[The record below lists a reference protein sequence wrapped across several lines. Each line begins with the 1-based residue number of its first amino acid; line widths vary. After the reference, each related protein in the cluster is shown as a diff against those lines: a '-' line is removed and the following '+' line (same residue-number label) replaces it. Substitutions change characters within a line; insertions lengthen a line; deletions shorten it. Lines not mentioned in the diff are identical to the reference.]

1 MKCSSNKIKQLFVLF
16 AIFIFSTTSLT
27 GCGKKYDMNKPLS
40 ISSTVNLP
48 IVRPSGLADENV
60 VIPYDAYVYDDS
72 EFDYETGLLI
82 NETKNTLVTAVNPHK
97 RFYPA
102 SMTKTMTAIIV
113 MEAIERGDISLT
125 DTVLVKSPIEFDED
139 NVVKL
144 GLEPGDYI
152 TVDELLH
159 GLLIASF
166 NDCAIVLAR
175 YVADTVGNFV
185 SLMNE
190 KAAELGATNTHF
202 MNPHGLHNS
211 KHYTTPY
218 DLYLIFKEFS
228 TKDYLV
234 EIESA
239 PTYVMT
245 LYRNDEKKEF
255 EISSTNSFLSN
266 AFDIPTGYSIK
277 GWKTGTTEKAGKC
290 IILQFV
296 KDETGEEYICLVSK
310 ASDYDTLYKSVEEM
324 LREIY

>member
-1 MKCSSNKIKQLFVLF
+1 MKCSSNKLKRLIVLCFVFLFTATL
-16 AIFIFSTTSLT
+16 LT
-27 GCGKKYDMNKPLS
+27 GCGKKYDMDKPLS

-48 IVRPSGLADENV
+48 IVRPSGMANENV
-60 VIPYDAYVYDDS
+60 VIPYDSYVYDDA

-82 NETKNTLVTAVNPHK
+82 NETSNTLVTAVNPHK

-102 SMTKTMTAIIV
+102 SMTKTMTALIV
-113 MEAIERGDISLT
+113 MEAVERGEISLN
-125 DTVLVKSPIEFDED
+125 DTVVVKSPIEFDED

-152 TVDELLH
+152 TVNELLH

-166 NDCAIVLAR
+166 NDCAVVLAR
-175 YVADTVGNFV
+175 YVGNTEGNFV

-211 KHYTTPY
+211 NHYTTPY

-228 TKDYLV
+228 KKDFLV
-234 EIESA
+234 EIEA
-239 PTYVMT
+239 NPTYVMT
-245 LYRNDEKKEF
+245 LYRNNEKKEL
-255 EISSTNSFLSN
+255 EIASTNSFLSN
-266 AFDIPTGYSIK
+266 AFDMPSGYTIK

-290 IILQFV
+290 IIIQFV
-296 KDETGEEYICLVSK
+296 KDETGEEFICLVSK
-310 ASDYDTLYKSVEEM
+310 ASDYDALYNSVLNM
-324 LREIY
+324 IREIY